1 MSSTWRTIHF
11 PLLRERAGFPIL
23 LENPFESRAPLYG
36 LAPVKMFPVRL
47 NWRPWVYGGACAAFE
62 RPCRNR
68 FPVPDRIAKH
78 PEPTESRSNGSKAV
92 PRRVSRRFTRDFY
105 RSSAWLYWFR
115 FCTLLENYFRAGRT
129 KDFLEGIRFRVD
141 FFIREIIFERR
152 IFLGFD
158 LEFCEILKILF
169 FLKCNRVLEVSNWY
183 RRKGKFRL
191 VFSSGKNFDSKYR
204 TFSSSKPF
212 NLQVILHRNE
222 SSSK

>member
-1 MSSTWRTIHF
+1 MSSTWWTIHF

-141 FFIREIIFERR
+141 FFYPRNYLRTKDFSW
-152 IFLGFD
+152 FWSW
-158 LEFCEILKILF
+158 ILWNF
-169 FLKCNRVLEVSNWY
+169 
-183 RRKGKFRL
+183 
-191 VFSSGKNFDSKYR
+191 KNSF
-204 TFSSSKPF
+204 PP
-212 NLQVILHRNE
+212 
-222 SSSK
+222 